1 MTPLARLFVNARQGS
16 AAARLLAAAGAS
28 ALLAG
33 CVGNPFDTSKV
44 DPSSPVAGEVSRL
57 TRTERDYP
65 TFAEIPKK
73 PTDVRPLRQFGRAA
87 DEVASAGAALEQ
99 ATAPSTW
106 TLSNTDSF
114 AARARSDA
122 GPEAAPADPR
132 STEAFADD
140 LRRRATPP
148 PPPKR

>member
-1 MTPLARLFVNARQGS
+1 MTPLARLFVNARQGPT
-16 AAARLLAAAGAS
+16 AARLVVAAGAA
-28 ALLAG
+28 ALLSG
-33 CVGNPFDTSKV
+33 CVGNPFDVAKV
-44 DPSSPVAGEVSRL
+44 DPASPVAGEVSRL
-57 TRTERDYP
+57 VRSSKDYP

-73 PTDVRPLRQFGRAA
+73 PADVRPLRLFGQAA
-87 DEVASAGAALEQ
+87 DEVAAAGAALEQ

-114 AARARSDA
+114 AAKARTDA
-122 GPEAAPADPR
+122 GPEAAAADPR

>member
-1 MTPLARLFVNARQGS
+1 MNARQGS
-16 AAARLLAAAGAS
+16 TAARLLAAAGAS

-33 CVGNPFDTSKV
+33 CASNPFDAAKV
-44 DPSSPVAGEVSRL
+44 DPTSPVAGEVSRL
-57 TRTERDYP
+57 VRANRDYP

-73 PTDVRPLRQFGRAA
+73 PTDVRPLRLFGQAA
-87 DEVASAGAALEQ
+87 DEVAAAGAALEQ

-122 GPEAAPADPR
+122 GPDAGPADPR